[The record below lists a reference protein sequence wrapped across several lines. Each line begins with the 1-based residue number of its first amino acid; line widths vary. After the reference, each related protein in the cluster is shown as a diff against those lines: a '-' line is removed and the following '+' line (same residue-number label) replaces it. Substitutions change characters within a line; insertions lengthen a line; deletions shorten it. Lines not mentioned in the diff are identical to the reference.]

1 MRDEITE
8 PQYTCPMCKR
18 DDLHLTSL
26 ALKDAHLMVC
36 RGRIHDVH
44 TRWDRSPV
52 ALRMPNLRPAI
63 ADVPLPPAA

>member
-1 MRDEITE
+1 MSHDITE
-8 PQYTCPMCKR
+8 PPYSCPMCAR

-26 ALKDAHLMVC
+26 ALKNAHLAVC

-44 TRWDRSPV
+44 TRWDRPPV
-52 ALRMPNLRPAI
+52 ILPVPNLRPAI